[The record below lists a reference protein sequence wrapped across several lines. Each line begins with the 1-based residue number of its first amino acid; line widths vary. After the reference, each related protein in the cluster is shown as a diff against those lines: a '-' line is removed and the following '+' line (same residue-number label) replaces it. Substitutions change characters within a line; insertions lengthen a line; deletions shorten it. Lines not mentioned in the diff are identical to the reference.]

1 MEKNRLVSY
10 SLALGVVL
18 GIDFGGTKIAAAV
31 ADRSG
36 GRLRETTV
44 PTEPAR
50 GARFNLERGLEA
62 AKSLLEGDPLL
73 AVCACTFGIPSADGV
88 FLAPAIDGWEELALG
103 RELAEAFPGV
113 PVRVATDVKAAAE
126 AELRHGAL
134 AGHDPAIYLNLGT
147 GLAVAIVAGGRVVAG
162 ANGAA
167 GEIGYS
173 LRRDGGLLEE
183 AVSGTA
189 LARATGGRLTAAEV
203 FAGSVTDVGLARLVS
218 AFMDELEV
226 HLVNLAVALDPER
239 IVVGGG
245 MTRSWERIEGAL
257 RRSLKEHVPFEP
269 ELVLGEFPTDA
280 ALVGALAL
288 AADAVSD
295 GAERLH
301 TIGIDRGRSTA

>member
-1 MEKNRLVSY
+1 ME
-10 SLALGVVL
+10 VVL

-36 GRLRETTV
+36 GRLREVTV

-50 GARFNLERGLEA
+50 GARWNLERGLGA
-62 AKSLLEGDPLL
+62 ARGLVEGDPLA
-73 AVCACTFGIPSADGV
+73 AVCACTFGIPDTDRV
-88 FLAPAIDGWEELALG
+88 FLAPAIDGWEQLALG
-103 RELAEAFPGV
+103 RELEEAFPGV
-113 PVRVATDVKAAAE
+113 PVRLATDVKAAAE

-134 AGHDPAIYLNLGT
+134 AGYDPAIYLNLGT
-147 GLAVAIVAGGRVVAG
+147 GLAVAIVAGGKVVAG

-173 LRRDGGLLEE
+173 LRGRGGGTLEDV
-183 AVSGTA
+183 VSGTG
-189 LARATGGRLTAAEV
+189 LARATGGELTAAEV
-203 FAGSVTDVGLARLVS
+203 FAGSITDVRLARLVS
-218 AFMDELEV
+218 AFMDELELS
-226 HLVNLAVALDPER
+226 LVNLAIALDPER

-245 MTRSWERIEGAL
+245 MTRSWERIAGPL
-257 RRSLKEHVPFEP
+257 RRSLKAHVPFEP

-288 AADAVSD
+288 AADVADEGVDS
-295 GAERLH
+295 GGWQ